1 MSPNRILARLSRAD
15 FRLLEPNLEPVEL
28 PVRKQLQPRN
38 KRIDHVYFPES
49 GIASVVANGEHALEI
64 GIIGREGMTGMAIV
78 MESQESPQHETY
90 IQVAGKG
97 HRLSVEHL
105 REALEASATLRQ
117 ASLQYAYAFMTQM
130 ADTALSNGRHKIEER
145 LARWLL
151 LADDRLDDHEIPLT
165 HEFLGVM
172 LGTARPGVTIA
183 LQELERRGWITHRR
197 GVVTI
202 IDRKGLIRSANG
214 AYIAPNNK

>member
-1 MSPNRILARLSRAD
+1 VSPNRLLARLSRAD
-15 FRLLEPNLEPVEL
+15 LGLLEPNLEPVDL
-28 PVRKQLQPRN
+28 PVRKQLHARN
-38 KRIDHVYFPES
+38 RRIEHVYFPES
-49 GIASVVANGEHALEI
+49 GIASIVANGGHALEI
-64 GIIGREGMTGMAIV
+64 GIIGREGVTGMAVV
-78 MESQESPQHETY
+78 MGIDERPHHETY

-97 HRLSVEHL
+97 HRLTADHL

-117 ASLQYAYAFMTQM
+117 GFLQYAHAFMTQM

-151 LADDRLDDHEIPLT
+151 LADDRLDNHEIPLT

-183 LQELERRGWITHRR
+183 LRELERRGWITH
-197 GVVTI
+197 GHHHHH
-202 IDRKGLIRSANG
+202 
-214 AYIAPNNK
+214 